1 MGIFYEMDM
10 DTDIAV
16 AAVQRGLIH
25 GLTYKTNEQE
35 DTKRFWP
42 HGVTDGVNVG
52 WFEEGGIIHFWGHN
66 NPTEILTA
74 FRKAG
79 VRCTFGG

>member
-1 MGIFYEMDM
+1 MGIFYDMNM
-10 DTDIAV
+10 DTSDVV
-16 AAVQRGLIH
+16 AKVLVGNVP
-25 GLTYKTNEQE
+25 GLTYKANTNE

-52 WFEEGGIIHFWGHN
+52 WFEEGGIIHFWGLN
-66 NPTEILTA
+66 NPTTILESLRA
-74 FRKAG
+74 AG